1 MLKRSR
7 EIFSFI
13 FSPLTP
19 QHFGPSSWI
28 DRVCKNN
35 LLTLEHLTTTMR
47 QFIAEISAKMLNK
60 MDENAEAI

>member
-1 MLKRSR
+1 MEKLRHLAKYLLLL
-7 EIFSFI
+7 FS
-13 FSPLTP
+13 
-19 QHFGPSSWI
+19 HFGPSSWK